1 MKLICGLGNPGKAY
15 EAHRHNIGFR
25 VLEAFA
31 NAIGFTWLGPK
42 FEAMWS
48 MGNFQGQ
55 RILLLK
61 PQTYMNLSG
70 HSLCQAIQ
78 FYKVDTSQLLVVH
91 DELDLPFGRLQFKQ
105 GGGHGGH
112 NGLRSISEQLGHN
125 NYARLR
131 FGIDKPRSDIEKPPA
146 DDTKE
151 RARERIV
158 SHVLSGISV
167 EERSAEKTAILQATQ
182 ALGYWAEEGVA
193 AAMNRYNQRKE
204 AKKA

>member
-1 MKLICGLGNPGKAY
+1 MKLLCGLGNPGKAY
-15 EAHRHNIGFR
+15 ETHRHNIGFR
-25 VLEAFA
+25 VLDAFA
-31 NAIGFTWLGPK
+31 NALGFTWLGPK

-48 MGNFQGQ
+48 MGAFQGQ

-70 HSLCQAIQ
+70 HSLRQAIP
-78 FYKVDTSQLLVVH
+78 FYKVDTPHVLIVH

-131 FGIDKPRSDIEKPPA
+131 FGIGKPQNAMHGLPT

-151 RARERIV
+151 RARERVV
-158 SHVLSGISV
+158 SHVLSGISAQEKAM
-167 EERSAEKTAILQATQ
+167 EETAIVQAVQ
-182 ALGYWAEEGVA
+182 ALECWIEEGAA

-204 AKKA
+204 TKKT